1 MSIGAQT
8 RHYPITKKLTRMNML
23 VSGLAL
29 VLACA
34 AFITYDVISF
44 RQARAHGIS
53 IQAQIIGDNSVS
65 AILFSD
71 VKTAQSTMSA
81 LEAAPNIVSA
91 VIFTPDGKPFAAYW
105 RDEKGRIAPPPR
117 LGPNQTDA
125 YWFKHGELVVA
136 HKIIFQG
143 NVTGIVV
150 IRSDMREINER
161 SERYAGIAAL
171 VLLISLIA
179 ALLLA
184 SVFQNDVAEPIV
196 HLAKIA
202 RIVSREKDYSV
213 RATQTGNGDEL
224 DLLMDSFNRM
234 LEQIQRGDDAL
245 REAQRELEQRVES
258 RTSQLADAN
267 RRLKVQNQEVERAT
281 KLKSQFLASMSHEL
295 RTPLNAILGFSDLL
309 AEKTAGPLTDKQARF
324 IGHVRDGARHLLQ
337 LINDILDLSKIE
349 AGQLEFHCQDF
360 LIEEALPEVL
370 STIRPLA
377 MAKNIA
383 VQQKLETALPIH
395 ADRVRFKQILYNLL
409 SNAVKFTP
417 KDGRID
423 IRCYESGD
431 SISIAV
437 TDTGIGIKPED
448 QKVVFEE
455 FRQVEGPSGTTH
467 EGTGLGLAITRRL
480 VEQQSGKISLESE
493 FGKGTC
499 FTFTLPKGQIA
510 HRIAAGVG
518 DLRPSVT
525 SASNSAPKK
534 PLILIVD
541 NEPSA
546 RELLA
551 SYLDQDYQIAVAKSG
566 AEALEK
572 AKQVHPDAIT
582 LDVLMA
588 QGGGFETLVAL
599 RKEAETA
606 NIPIIIL
613 SIIDQKQVG
622 FALGATDYLVKPIR
636 KTELLE
642 IMNKHLPPDG
652 SASSPILLVDDD
664 IKALE
669 LAEETLRNA
678 GYETESVQSGTQ
690 ALEIIAAKDVAAVL
704 LDLLMPGMDGFQV
717 IQHIREQEKL
727 KALPIFVIT
736 AKHITPDEIEILSRE
751 TEAFFHKTGTW
762 QEQLTAEI
770 GRVVHKQKL
779 AKGVGA
785 Q

>member
-1 MSIGAQT
+1 
-8 RHYPITKKLTRMNML
+8 MNML

-34 AFITYDVISF
+34 AFITYDVVSF

-105 RDEKGRIAPPPR
+105 RDEKGQIAPAPH

-125 YWFKHGELVVA
+125 YWFKHGELVVV

-143 NVTGIVV
+143 NVTGTVV

-161 SERYAGIAAL
+161 SERYAGIAGL

-184 SVFQNDVAEPIV
+184 SVFQSDVAEPIV

-234 LEQIQRGDDAL
+234 LEQIQRGDEAL

-267 RRLKVQNQEVERAT
+267 RKLKVQNQEVERAT

-309 AEKTAGPLTDKQARF
+309 ADKTAGPLTDKQSRF

-377 MAKNIA
+377 MAKNIT
-383 VQQKLETALPIH
+383 VEQKLETALPIH

-417 KDGRID
+417 KAGRID

-431 SISIAV
+431 SVSIAV
-437 TDTGIGIKPED
+437 TDTGIGIRPED
-448 QKVVFEE
+448 QQIVFEE

-480 VEQQSGKISLESE
+480 VEQQRGKISLESE

-499 FTFTLPKGQIA
+499 FTFTLPKGQGQGSQ
-510 HRIAAGVG
+510 RIAPGVA
-518 DLRPSVT
+518 DSSV
-525 SASNSAPKK
+525 SAATTTNSSPKK

-551 SYLDQDYQIAVAKSG
+551 SYLDQDYRIAMAQSG

-572 AKQVHPDAIT
+572 AKQLRPDAIT
-582 LDVLMA
+582 LDVLMT

-613 SIIDQKQVG
+613 SIVDQKQVG

-636 KTELLE
+636 KAELLE
-642 IMNKHLPPDG
+642 TMNRHLPPNGND
-652 SASSPILLVDDD
+652 ASPILLVDDD
-664 IKALE
+664 VKALE

-678 GYETESVQSGTQ
+678 GYETQSVQSGAQ
-690 ALEIIAAKDVAAVL
+690 ALEIIASKNVAAVL

-717 IQHIREQEKL
+717 IQHIRQQEKL
-727 KALPIFVIT
+727 KALPIFVMT
-736 AKHITPDEIEILSRE
+736 AKHITPDEIDILNHE
-751 TEAFFHKTGTW
+751 TQALFHKSGTW
-762 QEQLTAEI
+762 QQQLTAEI
-770 GRVVHKQKL
+770 GRVIQKKKL